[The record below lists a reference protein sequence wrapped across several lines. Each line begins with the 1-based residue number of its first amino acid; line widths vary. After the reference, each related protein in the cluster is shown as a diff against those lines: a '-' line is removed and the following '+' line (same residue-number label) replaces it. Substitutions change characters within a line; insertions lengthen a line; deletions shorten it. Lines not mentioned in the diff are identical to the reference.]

1 MCYTVGYFTGVFY
14 AVARHISMYMLF
26 KDNKDSVF
34 CILTELRSL
43 IENKYLGICQKDDRR
58 ECSDWIISSESE
70 ISLPVVEIPILRQ
83 DERGSKDFFTLY
95 RVGPCSRKMNAM

>member
-1 MCYTVGYFTGVFY
+1 MLFRLKDKVSSFLCVLMFMCYTVGYFTGVFY

-58 ECSDWIISSESE
+58 ECSD
-70 ISLPVVEIPILRQ
+70 
-83 DERGSKDFFTLY
+83 
-95 RVGPCSRKMNAM
+95 